1 MASTIISASGVSPQ
15 NAISTC
21 KPFRPR
27 IPLKCSRNCS
37 LPLKYSGL
45 RSPEKLLISRAS
57 GVYWLSIPSI
67 SFLRIRSICSRYKR
81 PSGLSGTPFSTRCV
95 TASGIRFSSRLQFGR
110 ARVIVETIDGIQR
123 DFEAAR
129 AIGTPN
135 LPCLVRVQFDS
146 RRSGGWGIPYTGLP
160 LHHHVHFRLVPRD
173 FRRALFDRVNFVKEC
188 TPKISGNEAEVHVV
202 VQWEASVWNPPSA
215 TSARIKL
222 DADQTWKVRRSDR
235 TGGLEV
241 TLYTVNGLNYYPGS
255 AKL

>member
-21 KPFRPR
+21 RPFKPR

-37 LPLKYSGL
+37 LPLKYRGL

-67 SFLRIRSICSRYKR
+67 SFLRIRSICSRYRR
-81 PSGLSGTPFSTRCV
+81 PSGLSGTSFSTRCV
-95 TASGIRFSSRLQFGR
+95 AASGIRFSSRLQFGR

-123 DFEAAR
+123 DFEAAS
-129 AIGTPN
+129 AIGTPD

-160 LHHHVHFRLVPRD
+160 LHHDVHFCLVPSD
-173 FRRALFDRVNFVKEC
+173 FRRALFDGVNFVKEDTDDALIPAFKASPTLGC
-188 TPKISGNEAEVHVV
+188 RFREFHHQIVV
-202 VQWEASVWNPPSA
+202 GQE
-215 TSARIKL
+215 RKDL
-222 DADQTWKVRRSDR
+222 DHGRVNIELTVPL
-235 TGGLEV
+235 GGEI
-241 TLYTVNGLNYYPGS
+241 
-255 AKL
+255 